1 MALVVFESRVNML
14 TVATP
19 SVGGFVIGYDST
31 DGILKQKNDQGA
43 ITPIA
48 GSNSAGSLSQT
59 LAKGTSTGTYSI
71 DLGTN
76 CKISSVMGGGQLR
89 LDNGVGGANIVNLS
103 TDSGAFLQSY
113 LFMNSNSI
121 TLKSVNASLLLNST
135 SASFQLNT
143 SNIMSF
149 NSTGC
154 FINLASKRVL
164 FLTTGTS
171 STDSGN
177 KAGVIISSST
187 SRLGNGVYNTVILG
201 GDNIIAANA
210 NSVYVPN
217 LYIKDGGFIKGTTG
231 LGQLQFTNINESFL
245 LSTDKLFGIL
255 SSSSSL
261 SSYNGVFMV
270 DTGST
275 FSTPST
281 NYGVIYVGSYN
292 TTNDSGLSNVVVI
305 GGNTLSITQSNTT
318 YIGGSVSIG
327 NKYLLPGD
335 DGVLGQ
341 VIQTDGNG
349 NTFWGNFG
357 GSVTEITA
365 ASFSALSGTFE
376 PNVTYKVLD
385 ADSSL
390 YGGTEIYLTTNSSG
404 VLNEKGVG
412 KFYNPKYD
420 QTVSGFFIW
429 SSSNS
434 YVLDD
439 YVFWGGLAWTNNS
452 GTNSDP
458 SIDILTLSS
467 SEWDLVTYDG
477 TFSEF
482 YYNIAYDEIKYDW
495 KNNLIIYRN
504 EKNSNIVSTSVEDL
518 YWWIDNFG
526 YSPIRVFQW
535 GNTFNLDNTTGN
547 FLLTNKGIGTN
558 KIIESYNENINFTG
572 SYQIGINFTNRSYQT
587 SINFI
592 NDSYQSNINF
602 YKGYQFDVTF
612 DNSYQD
618 NIRLEN
624 YNWNR
629 GGDIITTSETN
640 LTFIKNKH
648 LFGDNFNIKESL
660 SNVNIKGTLNYT
672 LATASGVFNASGEAV
687 YYGTAAI
694 GLTAGY
700 LYANIGGTWSEAN
713 NISNYSYQLGIAL
726 GENPSIDGL
735 LIKGFV
741 HANPTMYSAN
751 VGSTQYISDVSA
763 EFTEV
768 LPTGSSYI
776 RVIGHM
782 VQDRILYFNPE
793 ISQDPRPYKVY
804 TAWITQTG
812 TNAPTATVLENTLG
826 QTITWSY
833 NGVGSF
839 TTNDIIGGT
848 SENLWVNVTKQSF
861 GNDLNAEEHNTG
873 GASAIY
879 LSQGSFLGGAVN
891 GLQKGYIEIRL
902 YN

>member
-19 SVGGFVIGYDST
+19 SVGGYVIGYDST
-31 DGILKQKNDQGA
+31 DGILKQKNDQGV

-59 LAKGTSTGTYSI
+59 LAKGASTGTYSI
-71 DLGTN
+71 YLGAN
-76 CKISSVMGGGQLR
+76 CKIGSGMGGGQLR
-89 LDNGVGGANIVNLS
+89 LDNGVGGTNIVNLS
-103 TDSGAFLQSY
+103 TDSGALVQSY

-121 TLKSVNASLLLNST
+121 TLKSVSASLLLNST

-154 FINLASKRVL
+154 FINLGNRRVL

-201 GDNIIAANA
+201 GDNIIGANA

-217 LYIKDGGFIKGTTG
+217 LYVKNGGFIKGTSG
-231 LGQLQFTNINESFL
+231 LGKLIFNSDNETYL
-245 LSTDKLFGIL
+245 LSDTNLVGIL
-255 SSSSSL
+255 SANSAVMST
-261 SSYNGVFMV
+261 YNGIFISDNI
-270 DTGST
+270 DTITTTTITANTFIST
-275 FSTPST
+275 S
-281 NYGVIYVGSYN
+281 N
-292 TTNDSGLSNVVVI
+292 TTVDPDLTNVVVI
-305 GGNTLSITQSNTT
+305 GGDTLSITQSNTT

-327 NKYLLPGD
+327 NKYLLPGS
-335 DGVLGQ
+335 DGSSGQ

-404 VLNEKGVG
+404 VLNETGVG

-420 QTVSGFFIW
+420 KTVSGFFVW

-434 YVLDD
+434 YILGDS
-439 YVFWGGLAWTNNS
+439 VFWGGLAWANNS

-467 SEWDLVTYDG
+467 SEWDLIPYDG
-477 TFSEF
+477 PFSEF

-495 KNNLIIYRN
+495 QNDLIIHRN
-504 EKNSNIVSTSVEDL
+504 ERNSNIVSTSVEDL
-518 YWWIDNFG
+518 YWWINNFG

-535 GNTFNLDNTTGN
+535 GNTFNLDNATGN

-558 KIIESYNENINFTG
+558 RIIESYNENINFTG

-592 NDSYQSNINF
+592 NGSYQSNIDF
-602 YKGYQFDVTF
+602 YRCWQFDGTF
-612 DNSYQD
+612 DNSHQD
-618 NIRLEN
+618 NIRLKN
-624 YNWNR
+624 YDWNR
-629 GGDIITTSETN
+629 SGNVITTSESN
-640 LTFIKNKH
+640 LTFLENKH
-648 LFGDNFNIKESL
+648 LFGNNFNINEAL

-672 LATASGVFNASGEAV
+672 LATASGIFNASGEAV

-700 LYANIGGTWSEAN
+700 LYANIGGTWSEAD
-713 NISNYSYQLGIAL
+713 NINNYSYQLGIAL
-726 GENPSIDGL
+726 GETPSIDGL

-741 HANPTMYSAN
+741 HANHMMYLAN

-763 EFTEV
+763 EFTEF
-768 LPTGSSYI
+768 LPTGSSYV

-782 VQDRILYFNPE
+782 VQDGILYFNPE
-793 ISQDPRPYKVY
+793 MIGQIIQLTKTTSTDF
-804 TAWITQTG
+804 
-812 TNAPTATVLENTLG
+812 NASDLINGLG
-826 QTITWSY
+826 QNGRHIIIDNGANDITVDIDVDTTTSY
-833 NGVGSF
+833 QMVGTGSVTFTAVGSTLQAPRGATISTQWSSSSVSYF
-839 TTNDIIGGT
+839 GTTKI
-848 SENLWVNVTKQSF
+848 LLVNNV
-861 GNDLNAEEHNTG
+861 
-873 GASAIY
+873 
-879 LSQGSFLGGAVN
+879 
-891 GLQKGYIEIRL
+891 
-902 YN
+902 